1 MVARIYR
8 PAKTAMQSG
17 RAKTKRWVLDYEPES
32 PREVEPL
39 MGYTSSVDMKGQIR
53 LFFDSR
59 EDAEAYAK
67 AHGIPYRVIE
77 AHKRKTRS
85 MAYADNF
92 RYDRVT
98 PWTH

>member
-17 RAKTKRWVLDYEPES
+17 KAKTKRWVLDYEPES
-32 PREVEPL
+32 AREIEPL
-39 MGYTSSVDMKGQIR
+39 MGYTSSTDMNGQIK
-53 LFFDSR
+53 LFFDTS
-59 EDAEAYAK
+59 EEAIAYAK
-67 AHGIPYRVIE
+67 AHGIPYRVKE
-77 AHKRKTRS
+77 VHERKTRS

-92 RYDRVT
+92 RYDRLM